1 MFDIGE
7 LKNVRNLLVGYRPPP
22 TDAVISITLGMA
34 SENVSLRSKM
44 ITIGD
49 RCEIGSLRFSLDCD
63 DANRIVMINN
73 GFCVEIN
80 LCKCISGHYK
90 SIDDVLALRL
100 RFKESSIEIFPS
112 VFPEFLAI
120 KVNSGDIITMIG
132 SPEYDID
139 NYMFE

>member
-1 MFDIGE
+1 MFDISE
-7 LKNVRNLLVGYRPPP
+7 LKNVKNLLVGYRPPP

-34 SENVSLRSKM
+34 SQNVSLRSRM

-49 RCEIGSLRFSLDCD
+49 RCEIGSLHFSLDCD

-73 GFCVEIN
+73 GFYVESD
-80 LCKCISGHYK
+80 LCKCISGCYK
-90 SIDDVLALRL
+90 SSDDILALRL

-112 VFPEFLAI
+112 VFPEFLAM

-139 NYMFE
+139 RYRFD